1 MRDNHQNQ
9 MKLSQLRILVAVAEQ
24 ETFSEA
30 ALSLDMSQSAVSHS
44 ISALEDHLGVMLFS
58 RGRYGARLTPVGDRI
73 VSHARIILQQAEV
86 IAKEADLAR
95 GLKGGQVRI
104 ASFRSIAI
112 HLLPDA
118 IAQFKYHYPDIVVNL
133 SEHDN
138 YRQVEKALRD
148 GRADIGFTL
157 LPTSDEFDTWEILEN
172 AYVALFPPSF
182 KPAGPQI
189 TWAELA
195 QHPLIMPPAERI
207 MMRDVYEHVQ
217 SHGCKLNVVSEVE
230 TDTTIVNLVAQGL
243 GATILPRLAA
253 EPIPAGVQVFALPEP
268 LVRVIG
274 AAVMGEALHTPA
286 IYAFLDVLKTLG
298 QSIAAQALAA
308 QSLDIEPPQ
317 PVAPHHWPM
326 AIAIKKSPANG

>member
-9 MKLSQLRILVAVAEQ
+9 MKLSQLRILVAVAEH

-30 ALSLDMSQSAVSHS
+30 ALNLDMSQSAVSHS
-44 ISALEDHLGVMLFS
+44 ISALEDHLGVVLFS

-73 VSHARIILQQAEV
+73 VSHARTILQQADA
-86 IAKEADLAR
+86 IAREAELAR
-95 GLKGGQVRI
+95 GLQGGQVRI

-118 IAQFKYHYPDIVVNL
+118 IAEFKHRHPNIAVNL

-138 YRQVEKALRD
+138 YLQVERALRE

-157 LPTSDEFDTWEILEN
+157 LPAADDLDTREILEN
-172 AYVALFPPSF
+172 AYVALFPPGF
-182 KPAGPQI
+182 KLAGSQL

-195 QHPLIMPPAERI
+195 QHPLIMPPADRI

-217 SHGCKLNVVSEVE
+217 SYGYQLNVVSEVE

-253 EPIPAGVQVFALPEP
+253 EPIPPQVQVFALPVP
-268 LVRVIG
+268 LGRIIG
-274 AAVMGEALHTPA
+274 AAVLGGALHTPA
-286 IYAFLDVLKTLG
+286 VYAFLDVLKALG
-298 QSIAAQALAA
+298 SSIAASATRSTVAA
-308 QSLDIEPPQ
+308 
-317 PVAPHHWPM
+317 APN
-326 AIAIKKSPANG
+326 S

>member
-30 ALSLDMSQSAVSHS
+30 ALTLDMSQSAVSHS
-44 ISALEDHLGVMLFS
+44 ISALEDHLGVVLFS
-58 RGRYGARLTPVGDRI
+58 RGRHGARLTPVGDRI
-73 VSHARIILQQAEV
+73 VNHARIILQQAEA
-86 IAKEADLAR
+86 IAKEAELAR
-95 GLKGGQVRI
+95 GLRGGQVRI

-112 HLLPDA
+112 HLLPAA
-118 IAQFKYHYPDIVVNL
+118 IAQFKQRHPNIAVNL

-138 YRQVEKALRD
+138 YLQVEKALRE

-157 LPTSDEFDTWEILEN
+157 LPAADDLDTWEVLEN
-172 AYVALFPPSF
+172 AYVALFPPDF
-182 KPAGPQI
+182 KAAGPQI
-189 TWAELA
+189 TWAEVA
-195 QHPLIMPPAERI
+195 QHPLIMPPADRI
-207 MMRDVYEHVQ
+207 MMRDVYDHVQ
-217 SHGCKLNVVSEVE
+217 AHGYSLNVVSEVE

-253 EPIPAGVQVFALPEP
+253 EPIPERVQVFDLPEP

-274 AAVMGEALHTPA
+274 AAVLGNGLHTPA

-298 QSIAAQALAA
+298 NSIANAA
-308 QSLDIEPPQ
+308 TQTA
-317 PVAPHHWPM
+317 PVA
-326 AIAIKKSPANG
+326 KPA